1 MNELLIRFAQAIKKI
16 TKYDE
21 TGLTQFDRIK
31 YEQYC
36 CQEFEKFLNI
46 ILNGQFIGVKRYA
59 SITPIPGMIFSDN
72 RGLNNTH
79 ILYADH
85 YDNERLIL
93 DSGKKKVIIHFIS
106 SKLRDEFIMEIFNR
120 IKNENPEMFKKRN

>member
-1 MNELLIRFAQAIKKI
+1 MNELLIRFEYTIKKI

-21 TGLTQFDRIK
+21 TGITHFDRYK

-36 CQEFEKFLNI
+36 NQEFEKFLNI
-46 ILNGQFIGVKRYA
+46 ILNGKFIGAKRNA

-72 RGLNNTH
+72 CSSNNTH
-79 ILYADH
+79 ILFV

-93 DSGKKKVIIHFIS
+93 ESGRNKVILHFVS
-106 SKLRDEFIMEIFNR
+106 SKLKDEFIREILNR
-120 IKNENPEMFKKRN
+120 VKNENPKINKK